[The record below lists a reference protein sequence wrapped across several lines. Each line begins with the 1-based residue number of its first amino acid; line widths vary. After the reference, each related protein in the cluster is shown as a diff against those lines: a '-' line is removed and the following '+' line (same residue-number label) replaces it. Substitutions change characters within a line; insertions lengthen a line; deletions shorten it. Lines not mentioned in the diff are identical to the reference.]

1 MLSQRVMVLGFF
13 LITAIGSL
21 SLHSH
26 AIAASEGEA
35 CGTIAGI
42 SCDKGLWCDHEPD
55 NCNVADAGG
64 VCVKAPDFCFAVIIE
79 VCGCDGK
86 VYNNDCERQ
95 RAGVHKKKD
104 GAC

>member
-1 MLSQRVMVLGFF
+1 MSSQQVMVLGFF
-13 LITAIGSL
+13 LFAAVASL
-21 SLHSH
+21 SLPSH
-26 AIAASEGEA
+26 AIAASEGDVCA
-35 CGTIAGI
+35 TIGNI

-55 NCNVADAGG
+55 SCGVDHPKG
-64 VCVKAPDFCFAVIIE
+64 VCVKAPDFCIAVIVE